1 MADTYEKNLTQKTTL
16 TTSDYIRVVGSDN
29 ESYKQLVSDV
39 AKKVIET
46 YTGSSLAGSTQS
58 VKDAIDGV
66 NTKAASGK
74 LIQTVYA
81 ITTTTTNISVPNS
94 FRGYMWSID
103 SSTNGLGLYFVMS
116 DASGNIT
123 VTAIQ
128 DATKLTHVETT
139 NNLALTATSGNIR
152 VLFVQVA
159 V

>member
-1 MADTYEKNLTQKTTL
+1 MADTYEKNLTQKSTL

-46 YTGSSLAGSTQS
+46 YAGSSLAGSTQS

-152 VLFVQVA
+152 VLLVQVTI
-159 V
+159 